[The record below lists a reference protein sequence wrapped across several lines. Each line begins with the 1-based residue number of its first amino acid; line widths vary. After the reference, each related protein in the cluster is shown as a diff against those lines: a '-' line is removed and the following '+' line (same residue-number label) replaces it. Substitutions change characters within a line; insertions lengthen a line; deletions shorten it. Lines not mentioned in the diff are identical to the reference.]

1 MNSASITHLGNA
13 RMNWKAIL
21 AYTALLFLFQW
32 GTGIASGLFDPL
44 GWINAWNLLSFLL
57 CAALFAH
64 MTRRVAQH
72 RLAHACLILVI
83 YAAFAD
89 VLAALLPPDMTDEPA
104 MFVAVEWLQ
113 LLASAG
119 LGLLVGWVL
128 RRAADQRR
136 LL

>member
-1 MNSASITHLGNA
+1 MSPPFQHATHFSPVDRVPL
-13 RMNWKAIL
+13 
-21 AYTALLFLFQW
+21 TAGHALEIDLCLCRPAFVLRC
-32 GTGIASGLFDPL
+32 GIRFFSGLFEIGGL
-44 GWINAWNLLSFLL
+44 VNAWTLLSFLL

-64 MTRRVAQH
+64 LALRVAQH

-119 LGLLVGWVL
+119 LGLLVG
-128 RRAADQRR
+128 
-136 LL
+136 

>member
-1 MNSASITHLGNA
+1 MHWKSIF
-13 RMNWKAIL
+13 
-21 AYTALLFLFQW
+21 AYAALLFVLQCSVGFL
-32 GTGIASGLFDPL
+32 SGLFDL
-44 GWINAWNLLSFLL
+44 GGLVNAWTLLSFLL

-64 MTRRVAQH
+64 LALRVVQH

-119 LGLLVGWVL
+119 LGLLVGWVF

>member
-1 MNSASITHLGNA
+1 MHWKSIF
-13 RMNWKAIL
+13 
-21 AYTALLFLFQW
+21 AYAALLFALRCGVGFF
-32 GTGIASGLFDPL
+32 SGLFETGGL
-44 GWINAWNLLSFLL
+44 VNAWTLLSFLL

-64 MTRRVAQH
+64 LALRVAQH

-104 MFVAVEWLQ
+104 MFVALEWLQ

>member
-1 MNSASITHLGNA
+1 
-13 RMNWKAIL
+13 MNWKAIL

-44 GWINAWNLLSFLL
+44 GWINAWTLLSFLL

-64 MTRRVAQH
+64 LALRVAQH

-89 VLAALLPPDMTDEPA
+89 VLVALLPPDMTDEPA
-104 MFVAVEWLQ
+104 MFVALEWLQ

-119 LGLLVGWVL
+119 LGLLVGWVF